1 MCANGRLYKLHDV
14 EDRQMSDSL
23 SSTIPENETF
33 LMNETYVGASLDR
46 ITKLKYPNEIYSF
59 CSIQTFTG
67 ERYIVS
73 GVDCIYFQTMNS
85 LERVSYPKNMKPIK
99 KIYNLENYVL
109 GLTEIGELVEI
120 CPFVKSIFKLPTN
133 NIPEQLIDDLI
144 VLESNEQY
152 IELLTLSKI
161 NAGERTMKILDF
173 PTRECKYEL
182 TLPEVA
188 WLVTQPKSSVNMY
201 FVSGTKNPAGFVQ
214 QIEMKIITE
223 TDPEQRF
230 KKLLLRGHWDEA
242 EKFAKEFDLTM
253 EPLYQ
258 ARIKKMLLDLNGSH
272 QKPAVFAKNFKN
284 VMEMLSLIEEKDFL
298 MSIRLT
304 EIPDRSSMTTFLE
317 YLLQNIDTNK
327 NVEETNEIN
336 ELLLRLETLRLID
349 PEECNM
355 EWMNFLYHRNMARAA
370 MDYFKN
376 DVLLSCLIWS
386 RHSSCI
392 MPKLEILKFRK
403 WVSTIPN
410 TIEPFQIIQWLKHFA
425 PCFLQS
431 YPNEMNML
439 VDWCIDRTR
448 SLQFSNTWPEIGL
461 EFINNIMG
469 IFTDIQFMFVDI
481 RRSCYSNIEKIQS
494 MIFSLE
500 ELSVLKKT
508 YHLTMTLD
516 DYIKESI
523 EETAF
528 RLLQRIQIHNFK
540 KMVND
545 FLYPIFME
553 RGSSPEASIVRYI
566 KFLSQNKNLGFWQ
579 ERAVI
584 AIELLH
590 NEENRLQCALQVLK
604 VSSVPWS
611 DAVLPLAR
619 LGTSS
624 SHPLANSIF
633 IEYKTQS
640 IKIIKSKYS
649 WPVDFFDLN
658 NDRIK
663 LVFRILKINSPDM
676 IEDIRTLV
684 NSAPDIAEDAYFYLM
699 NRLTGLGSVDALI
712 DLMKTIELEV
722 ENFLELYQK
731 TVNNFIKMLDQELVQ
746 GQQIEDYLE
755 VVKLI
760 VNRLSSVSD
769 HSLIQ
774 SLECLIKDVKNVIML
789 RREFKFE
796 VNLKELRNKEVKEK
810 LFLYGIQMIS
820 KEIRE
825 KYNVV
830 SMWSRLDLLC
840 GSLGYQRLTGCFK
853 MCEKLDNLYFT
864 CHIVDSMTETIDE
877 VSLLD
882 VPKIVDLV
890 VLMMVQQIKYYE
902 ENLSS
907 VNDIYDPLTF
917 PLAHNILVKCTPQYE
932 SSSYTSVQE
941 LIRWT
946 SIGKVYYAPD
956 VVEVTR
962 NDRMISK
969 QIFSSKL
976 NGNAESSMKKRE
988 SFSIFENFE
997 LKAEV
1002 KKQDNE
1008 NTSPVLRCICNSLKL
1023 LIYGLN
1029 LEIEPFVIFQRFL
1042 GDSDEQQIKDDFFAS
1057 LEHLLKIKQHVPSFK
1072 IVQHILRHQ
1081 KTINQMVMPPQFVSV
1096 LNKKIIKYI
1105 LSQKEPQYMNAFN
1118 VLKAEQDR
1126 EGCFEYLRSSLK
1138 NTSQKI
1144 AFSTF
1149 SEMYSQY
1156 VGNTT
1161 SEAGE
1166 RDNRLKMYYYLEI
1179 CKHDPSIKYRAN
1191 LEELELNELLK
1202 DLKTRV
1208 LGVDLLKRLTRDFN
1222 WDYQQALVSQ
1232 IKIILSRQELEFEIK
1247 TDVFG
1252 KDEVTIKSSVDKIKK
1267 LCEPYMCEIT
1277 NVELLK
1283 KKLISFVKEINF
1295 YFYEMYLAVL
1305 DMLEY
1310 LQNLS
1315 MDQKIWRNIL
1325 LLLKHKLTAKRRA
1338 VGQFETDYWM
1348 KTQPEIGVLPNIA
1361 KYRLPFKPLIEE
1373 PLENIL
1379 SEELSAENFEK
1390 FISLIQLHATLCEA
1404 NVTERIEV
1412 FGLAACKN
1420 SIMEFKNKAEQRD
1433 CLGWSLKPINNAFLQ
1448 SILRLVSFM
1457 QDKPKIIAMLYFVAN
1472 HAPEGCDQVE
1482 AAYECYKFA
1491 LNNEKEL
1498 NDYPKAA
1505 DVVNK
1510 IKRKYPNTKTQHL
1523 LHLYGLTDD
1532 KLMQHVENPTELI
1545 NALYRHDSILLPQ
1558 KKDINKLCG
1567 ELAELYGINLAV
1579 LQMRLLQKLLAFAH
1593 NKGDDGADMDETV
1606 YEDYI
1611 TSSDPDESVSANDEN
1626 VARAHYILSSWSSS
1640 EAMNF
1645 LASELTS
1652 SSANAENQLQL
1663 YECFAKLIDDN
1674 SAPYMELINPN
1685 EYLLVKCC
1693 FYLKQLGMNY
1703 TLEKFQALDKVECL
1717 KKVWTNHFNN
1727 SKALEVMCYICLG
1740 FDIHLPQVWNGVL
1753 KQMVAL
1759 NMVSSG
1765 TLIKSLNF
1773 N

>member
-1 MCANGRLYKLHDV
+1 MFCAFRSILEEDINLCKSFIDINQINDEYYIMCANGRLYKLHSV
-14 EDRQMSDSL
+14 EDKQLSESL
-23 SSTIPENETF
+23 SNTIPENETF

-59 CSIQTFTG
+59 CCIQTYTG

-73 GVDCIYFQTMNS
+73 GVDCIYFQTVDSM
-85 LERVSYPKNMKPIK
+85 ERVSYPKNIKPIK

-109 GLTEIGELVEI
+109 GLTEDGEFVEI
-120 CPFVKSIFKLPTN
+120 CPYVKSIFKLPSKDGELPFDN
-133 NIPEQLIDDLI
+133 LI

-161 NAGERTMKILDF
+161 NSSNERTMKILDF

-201 FVSGTKNPAGFVQ
+201 FVSGTKNVAGFVQ

-242 EKFAKEFDLTM
+242 DKFAKEFDLSM

-258 ARIKKMLLDLNGSH
+258 ARIKKMLLDLNGLH
-272 QKPAVFAKNFKN
+272 QKQAVFTVNFKN
-284 VMEMLSLIEEKDFL
+284 VMEMLSLIQEKDFL

-439 VDWCIDRTR
+439 VDWCIERTR

-469 IFTDIQFMFVDI
+469 IFNDIQFMFVDI

-528 RLLQRIQIHNFK
+528 RLLQRIQIQNFK

-604 VSSVPWS
+604 VSTVPWS

-640 IKIIKSKYS
+640 IKILKAKYN
-649 WPVDFFDLN
+649 WPVDSFDLN

-663 LVFRILKINSPDM
+663 LVFRILKINSADM

-684 NSAPDIAEDAYFYLM
+684 NSAPNIAGDAYFYLM
-699 NRLTGLGSVDALI
+699 NRLTELGSVDALI
-712 DLMKTIELEV
+712 DLMKIFELEV
-722 ENFLELYQK
+722 EDCWKLYER
-731 TVNNFIKMLDQELVQ
+731 TVNKFITIIDQEIVV
-746 GQQIEDYLE
+746 GQPIEHYME
-755 VVKLI
+755 VIKLF
-760 VNRLSSVSD
+760 VTRLASVSD
-769 HSLIQ
+769 RSLIK
-774 SLECLIKDVKNVIML
+774 SLECSIKNIKNVIVL

-796 VNLKELRNKEVKEK
+796 TNLKDLRKQEVKEN
-810 LFLYGIQMIS
+810 LFLNGINIIS
-820 KEIRE
+820 TEIRD

-830 SMWSRLDLLC
+830 SMWSRLDMLC
-840 GSLGYQRLTGCFK
+840 NSLEYYRLTGCFK
-853 MCEKLDNLYFT
+853 LCEKLDNLYFT

-877 VSLLD
+877 VSNMD
-882 VPKIVDLV
+882 VVKIVDLV
-890 VLMMVQQIKYYE
+890 VLMIVQQIKYYE

-907 VNDIYDPLTF
+907 VHDIYDPLTF
-917 PLAHNILVKCTPQYE
+917 PLAHNMLIKCIPQFE

-946 SIGKVYYAPD
+946 LIGKGYYAPD

-962 NDRMISK
+962 SNRTINK
-969 QIFSSKL
+969 QIFDTKL
-976 NGNAESSMKKRE
+976 NGNAESNLKAKRE

-997 LKAEV
+997 QKAEV
-1002 KKQDNE
+1002 KQ
-1008 NTSPVLRCICNSLKL
+1008 VRQ
-1023 LIYGLN
+1023 LI
-1029 LEIEPFVIFQRFL
+1029 R
-1042 GDSDEQQIKDDFFAS
+1042 S
-1057 LEHLLKIKQHVPSFK
+1057 KI
-1072 IVQHILRHQ
+1072 
-1081 KTINQMVMPPQFVSV
+1081 
-1096 LNKKIIKYI
+1096 
-1105 LSQKEPQYMNAFN
+1105 
-1118 VLKAEQDR
+1118 
-1126 EGCFEYLRSSLK
+1126 
-1138 NTSQKI
+1138 
-1144 AFSTF
+1144 
-1149 SEMYSQY
+1149 
-1156 VGNTT
+1156 
-1161 SEAGE
+1161 
-1166 RDNRLKMYYYLEI
+1166 
-1179 CKHDPSIKYRAN
+1179 
-1191 LEELELNELLK
+1191 
-1202 DLKTRV
+1202 
-1208 LGVDLLKRLTRDFN
+1208 
-1222 WDYQQALVSQ
+1222 
-1232 IKIILSRQELEFEIK
+1232 
-1247 TDVFG
+1247 
-1252 KDEVTIKSSVDKIKK
+1252 
-1267 LCEPYMCEIT
+1267 
-1277 NVELLK
+1277 
-1283 KKLISFVKEINF
+1283 
-1295 YFYEMYLAVL
+1295 
-1305 DMLEY
+1305 
-1310 LQNLS
+1310 
-1315 MDQKIWRNIL
+1315 
-1325 LLLKHKLTAKRRA
+1325 
-1338 VGQFETDYWM
+1338 
-1348 KTQPEIGVLPNIA
+1348 
-1361 KYRLPFKPLIEE
+1361 
-1373 PLENIL
+1373 
-1379 SEELSAENFEK
+1379 
-1390 FISLIQLHATLCEA
+1390 
-1404 NVTERIEV
+1404 
-1412 FGLAACKN
+1412 
-1420 SIMEFKNKAEQRD
+1420 
-1433 CLGWSLKPINNAFLQ
+1433 
-1448 SILRLVSFM
+1448 
-1457 QDKPKIIAMLYFVAN
+1457 
-1472 HAPEGCDQVE
+1472 
-1482 AAYECYKFA
+1482 
-1491 LNNEKEL
+1491 
-1498 NDYPKAA
+1498 
-1505 DVVNK
+1505 
-1510 IKRKYPNTKTQHL
+1510 
-1523 LHLYGLTDD
+1523 
-1532 KLMQHVENPTELI
+1532 
-1545 NALYRHDSILLPQ
+1545 
-1558 KKDINKLCG
+1558 
-1567 ELAELYGINLAV
+1567 
-1579 LQMRLLQKLLAFAH
+1579 
-1593 NKGDDGADMDETV
+1593 
-1606 YEDYI
+1606 
-1611 TSSDPDESVSANDEN
+1611 
-1626 VARAHYILSSWSSS
+1626 
-1640 EAMNF
+1640 
-1645 LASELTS
+1645 
-1652 SSANAENQLQL
+1652 
-1663 YECFAKLIDDN
+1663 
-1674 SAPYMELINPN
+1674 
-1685 EYLLVKCC
+1685 
-1693 FYLKQLGMNY
+1693 
-1703 TLEKFQALDKVECL
+1703 
-1717 KKVWTNHFNN
+1717 
-1727 SKALEVMCYICLG
+1727 
-1740 FDIHLPQVWNGVL
+1740 
-1753 KQMVAL
+1753 
-1759 NMVSSG
+1759 
-1765 TLIKSLNF
+1765 
-1773 N
+1773 